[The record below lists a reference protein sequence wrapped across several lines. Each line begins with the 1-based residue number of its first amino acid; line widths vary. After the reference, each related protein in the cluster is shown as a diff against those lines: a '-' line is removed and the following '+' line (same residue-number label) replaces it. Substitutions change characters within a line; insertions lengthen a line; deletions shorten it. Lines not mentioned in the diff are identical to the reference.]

1 MGNKDYS
8 KGSSWHKWDLHVHTP
23 YTHLNKE
30 YKCSEEEFIQK
41 LCDSEIDCIGLT
53 NYFKFD
59 EKEFGLKEKIEKKGI
74 KVFYNLEVRLDY
86 QNKEDQCLDF
96 HIIFSDKAKPQEID
110 NFLRNADANV
120 DGTEK
125 KLADLEKDDFDKV
138 VVNFDQLLECLEKES
153 LKLRGKYLLGFLS
166 RGHGNSR
173 SSSNYKKIAN
183 KSHFL
188 IHSSDNQKA
197 LKEEQSNLSSDN
209 QKALKEEQS
218 NLSSDN
224 QKALKEEQ
232 SNLSSDN
239 QKALKEEQ
247 SNLSSDNQ
255 KALKEEQSNLK
266 KDREFWLRYNKSL
279 LQSSDAHKEEQIGKK
294 YTWIKAE
301 KTFEGL
307 KQIIYEPKTRV
318 SIDENKP
325 QDPLYKIDCVGL
337 NFDKEVKTTNEK
349 GDTPFCYAGFNETL
363 FFSPYFTCVIGGRG
377 SGKST
382 LLQLIASA
390 IKNKSFIKGLKY
402 ETIQKYIEIQP
413 DIDIVDSVEY
423 LAQNEVEEFATNVS
437 KFTEAIFNRIDSK
450 SSGKLKEL
458 EKQITKG
465 IEKFDEQIRY
475 WQEKTKLEEQL
486 KESKK
491 IRNKYQ
497 SIIDAFTDK
506 NYLDKK
512 DKLQAKNQALI
523 DLEQSKKGFLTF
535 IEELKWVVN
544 FNSKENMEEK
554 NSYDKVYNQLKQNIC
569 KELEQIDINIKNG
582 CFKSD
587 EENIR
592 TLKTEHEALS
602 QEIEEFL
609 KEKGVSNENIG
620 DIKNA
625 NDHLANIKKN
635 IADLEHEIKE
645 NANKI
650 KGFSYGDIDENIE
663 EFKKQINK
671 ELNKIN
677 STFEEISKNHKEVKP
692 ITIEYRLNE
701 DVFEGVFEDFDKS
714 VDKDLKIQR
723 HQSKIKEYLKRI
735 ELKDVIDMQH
745 AEFIKELDSR
755 IENKKAA
762 FYETMMDV
770 FDREIYFQIYQLLIL
785 KHLKNVEKY
794 KIFEVRYDKRA
805 LDETSFGQKCTA
817 VLVVLLSLGNN
828 PIIIDEPEAHLDSA
842 LIAKYLVTL
851 IKERKQERQIIFAT
865 HNANFVLNADAELII
880 QLKNE
885 NNKIVARSFMIE
897 SDEYKEN
904 LLKLEGGEK
913 AFKDRERKY
922 GITKDKN

>member
-1 MGNKDYS
+1 MGNKDRS
-8 KGSSWHKWDLHVHTP
+8 KGSSWHKWDLHAHTP
-23 YTHLNKE
+23 YTNLNKE

-41 LCDSEIDCIGLT
+41 LCDSQIDCIGLT
-53 NYFKFD
+53 NYFKFN
-59 EKEFGLKEKIEKKGI
+59 EKEFDLKEKIEKKGI

-96 HIIFSDKAKPQEID
+96 HIIFSDKVTQQEID
-110 NFLRNADANV
+110 NFLRNADASV
-120 DGTEK
+120 GGIEK
-125 KLADLEKDDFDKV
+125 KLANLEKDDFDKA

-173 SSSNYKKIAN
+173 SSSNYKKIV
-183 KSHFL
+183 KKVHFL
-188 IHSSDNQKA
+188 IHSSNDQ
-197 LKEEQSNLSSDN
+197 E
-209 QKALKEEQS
+209 
-218 NLSSDN
+218 
-224 QKALKEEQ
+224 
-232 SNLSSDN
+232 
-239 QKALKEEQ
+239 
-247 SNLSSDNQ
+247 
-255 KALKEEQSNLK
+255 NLK
-266 KDREFWLRYNKSL
+266 KDREFWLEYNKPL
-279 LQSSDAHKEEQIGKK
+279 LQSSDAHKEEQIGNK

-307 KQIIYEPKTRV
+307 KQIVYEPKTRV

-325 QDPLYKIDCVGL
+325 QDPLYKIDYVRL
-337 NFDKEVKTTNEK
+337 HFDGEVKITNEK
-349 GDTPFCYAGFNETL
+349 GEIPFCYAGFNETL

-390 IKNKSFIKGLKY
+390 IKNKSFVKGLEL
-402 ETIQKYIEIQP
+402 ETKKYIEIQP

-437 KFTEAIFNRIDSK
+437 KFTEAIFNRMDSK

-465 IEKFDEQIRY
+465 IEKFDEQIAC
-475 WQEKTKLEEQL
+475 WQEKTKLEKQL
-486 KESKK
+486 KESEK
-491 IRNKYQ
+491 IRKKYQ
-497 SIIDAFTDK
+497 NIINTFTDK

-512 DKLQAKNQALI
+512 RQIAKTREALI
-523 DLEQSKKGFLTF
+523 DLKQSKEGFLTF
-535 IEELKWVVN
+535 IKELKRVVN
-544 FNSKENMEEK
+544 FESKENMEEK
-554 NSYDKVYNQLKQNIC
+554 NSYDKVYNQLEQDIC
-569 KELEQIDINIKNG
+569 KKIEEIDADIKNG

-587 EENIR
+587 EEKIEKLESEHQ
-592 TLKTEHEALS
+592 TLL
-602 QEIEEFL
+602 QEIGEFL
-609 KEKGVSNENIG
+609 KEKGVSDESIG
-620 DIKNA
+620 DIRNA
-625 NDHLANIKKN
+625 NYHLANIKMD
-635 IADLEHEIKE
+635 IADLKRERKE

-650 KGFSYGDIDENIE
+650 EGFSYEDMDKNIK
-663 EFKKQINK
+663 EFKNQINE

-677 STFEEISKNHKEVKP
+677 SVFEEISKNHKEVEP

-701 DVFEGVFEDFDKS
+701 DVFEGVFEDFDKL
-714 VDKDLKIQR
+714 VDKGFNIQR
-723 HQSKIKEYLKRI
+723 HQSKIKEYLKGI
-735 ELKDVIDMQH
+735 ELKDIIDVQC
-745 AEFIKELDSR
+745 AEFIEKLDSL

-770 FDREIYFQIYQLLIL
+770 FNREIHFQIYRLLIL
-785 KHLKNVEKY
+785 KHLRNVEKY

-805 LDETSFGQKCTA
+805 LNETSFGQRCTA
-817 VLVVLLSLGNN
+817 VLVILLSLGNN

-885 NNKIVARSFMIE
+885 NNKIIAQSFTIE
-897 SDEYKEN
+897 SDGYRDD
-904 LLKLEGGEK
+904 LLKLEGGEE
-913 AFKDRERKY
+913 AFKNRERKY

>member
-1 MGNKDYS
+1 MGNKDHS
-8 KGSSWHKWDLHVHTP
+8 KGSSWHKWDLHAHTP
-23 YTHLNKE
+23 YTNLKKE

-41 LCDSEIDCIGLT
+41 LCDSQIDCIGLT
-53 NYFKFD
+53 NYFKFN
-59 EKEFGLKEKIEKKGI
+59 EKEFDLKEKIEKKGI

-96 HIIFSDKAKPQEID
+96 HIIFSDKVTQQEID
-110 NFLRNADANV
+110 NFLKNADANV
-120 DGTEK
+120 GGTEK
-125 KLADLEKDDFDKV
+125 KLADLEKDDFDKA

-173 SSSNYKKIAN
+173 SSSNDKKIAN

-188 IHSSDNQKA
+188 IHSSNNQ
-197 LKEEQSNLSSDN
+197 E
-209 QKALKEEQS
+209 
-218 NLSSDN
+218 
-224 QKALKEEQ
+224 
-232 SNLSSDN
+232 
-239 QKALKEEQ
+239 
-247 SNLSSDNQ
+247 
-255 KALKEEQSNLK
+255 NLK
-266 KDREFWLRYNKSL
+266 KDREFWLKHNKPL
-279 LQSSDAHKEEQIGKK
+279 LQSSDAHQEEQIGQK

-301 KTFEGL
+301 KAFEGL
-307 KQIIYEPKTRV
+307 KQIIYEPETRV
-318 SIDENKP
+318 SINENKS
-325 QDPLYKIDCVGL
+325 QDPLYKIDSVGL
-337 NFDKEVKTTNEK
+337 NFDKEVKTTNEQ
-349 GDTPFCYAGFNETL
+349 GETPFCYAGFNETL

-382 LLQLIASA
+382 LLQLIVSS
-390 IKNKSFIKGLKY
+390 IKEKSFVKGLRL
-402 ETIQKYIEIQP
+402 ETIQKSLKIQS
-413 DIDIVDSVEY
+413 DIDMADSVEY

-450 SSGKLKEL
+450 SSETLKEL

-465 IEKFDEQIRY
+465 IEKFDEQIAY

-486 KESKK
+486 KENKR
-491 IRNKYQ
+491 IRKKYQ

-512 DKLQAKNQALI
+512 DKLQAKRQALI
-523 DLEQSKKGFLTF
+523 DLKQSKVGFWTF
-535 IEELKWVVN
+535 VKELKRVAN

-554 NSYDKVYNQLKQNIC
+554 NSYDKVYNQLKQNIF
-569 KELEQIDINIKNG
+569 KELEEIDKHIKNG
-582 CFKSD
+582 CFNSED
-587 EENIR
+587 EKIR
-592 TLKTEHEALS
+592 TLESECEVLS
-602 QEIEEFL
+602 QEIGEFL
-609 KEKGVSNENIG
+609 KEKGVSDENIG

-635 IADLEHEIKE
+635 IDDLEHEIKE
-645 NANKI
+645 NDNKI

-677 STFEEISKNHKEVKP
+677 SDFKEISKNHKEVKP
-692 ITIEYRLNE
+692 ITIKHHLNE
-701 DVFEGVFEDFDKS
+701 DVFEGVFEDFDKL
-714 VDKDLKIQR
+714 VDKGFNIQR
-723 HQSKIKEYLKRI
+723 HQSKIKEYLKEI
-735 ELKDVIDMQH
+735 GLKDIINMQH
-745 AEFIKELDSR
+745 AEFIERLDSL

-762 FYETMMDV
+762 FYETMKDI
-770 FDREIYFQIYQLLIL
+770 FDREIHFQIYRLLIL
-785 KHLKNVEKY
+785 KHLRNVEKY

-805 LDETSFGQKCTA
+805 LNETSFGQKCTA

-842 LIAKYLVTL
+842 LIANYLVAL
-851 IKERKQERQIIFAT
+851 IKKRKQERQIIFAT

-880 QLKNE
+880 QLKDE
-885 NNKIVARSFMIE
+885 NNKIVVRSFMIE
-897 SDEYKEN
+897 SNEYKED

-922 GITKDKN
+922 GITKDEN